1 MVQITYIEHD
11 GTEHVV
17 DSQTGV
23 SLMQAAIDNLVP
35 GIDADCGGECSCA
48 TCHVMV
54 NENWLEKVGP
64 PGEMEESMLDLNP
77 ERQEN
82 SRLSCQVVVSEELD
96 GLKVTMPEFQ
106 F

>member
-1 MVQITYIEHD
+1 MVQITYVEHD

-82 SRLSCQVVVSEELD
+82 SRLSCQVEVSEELD
-96 GLKVTMPEFQ
+96 GLRVSMPELQ

>member
-1 MVQITYIEHD
+1 MPKITYIEHD
-11 GTEHVV
+11 GTNHEV
-17 DSQTGV
+17 D
-23 SLMQAAIDNLVP
+23 AAVGTTVMNAALDNLVP

-54 NENWLEKVGP
+54 DGNWIGKVGQP
-64 PGEMEESMLDLNP
+64 NDTEESMLDLNP

-82 SRLSCQVVVSEELD
+82 SRLSCQIKVVDELD
-96 GLKVTMPEFQ
+96 GLVVNLPEFQ

>member
-1 MVQITYIEHD
+1 MVQITYVEHD
-11 GTEHVV
+11 GTEHLV
-17 DSQTGV
+17 DSQSGV

-54 NENWLEKVGP
+54 EESWVEKVGA

-82 SRLSCQVVVSEELD
+82 SRLSCQVVLSEELD
-96 GLKVTMPEFQ
+96 GLSVAMPEFQ

>member
-1 MVQITYIEHD
+1 MVQITYVEHD

-54 NENWLEKVGP
+54 KENWLEKVGP

-82 SRLSCQVVVSEELD
+82 SRLSCQVEVSEELD
-96 GLKVTMPEFQ
+96 GLRVSMPEFQ

>member
-1 MVQITYIEHD
+1 MVQITYVEHD

-54 NENWLEKVGP
+54 NENWLEKGGP

-82 SRLSCQVVVSEELD
+82 SRLSCQVEVSEELD
-96 GLKVTMPEFQ
+96 GLRVSMPEFQ

>member
-1 MVQITYIEHD
+1 MVQITYVEHD
-11 GTEHVV
+11 GTEHSV

-54 NENWLEKVGP
+54 KENWLEKVGP

-82 SRLSCQVVVSEELD
+82 SRLSCQVEVSEELD
-96 GLKVTMPEFQ
+96 GLRVTMPEFQ

>member
-1 MVQITYIEHD
+1 MVQITYVEHD

-17 DSQTGV
+17 DSQSGV

-54 NENWLEKVGP
+54 SENWLEKVGS

-82 SRLSCQVVVSEELD
+82 SRLSCQVEVSEDLD
-96 GLKVTMPEFQ
+96 GLRVTMPEFQ